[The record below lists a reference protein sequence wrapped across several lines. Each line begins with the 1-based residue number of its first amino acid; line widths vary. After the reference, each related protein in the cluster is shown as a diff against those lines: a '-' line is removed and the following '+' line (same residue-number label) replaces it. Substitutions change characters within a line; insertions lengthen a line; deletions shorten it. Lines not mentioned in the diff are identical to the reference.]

1 MADGETSTEI
11 AEKAAI
17 RRRWITLGEVLGV
30 AAVAIS
36 GLTFWNGYRER
47 ADSAADRRVAERRAD
62 AKAATLQ
69 LKGVPMVDGTRMAVV
84 PIDPAQNVQDMKI
97 LFPAALSVNPVETT
111 GDARLET
118 AWFDTGL
125 KRARK
130 AAGRDDASKGDERFP
145 VVMVTR
151 FLSDGAAY
159 DDVAIYDVGYAIDG
173 AFLKGKVVRLRG
185 LSLVSRT
192 TAKEA
197 EAKLEAAWR
206 ARTGRK

>member
-1 MADGETSTEI
+1 MAEGETPTEI
-11 AEKAAI
+11 AEQAAI

-36 GLTFWNGYRER
+36 GLTFWNSYRER
-47 ADSAADRRVAERRAD
+47 ADNAADRRVAERRAD
-62 AKAATLQ
+62 AKAATLL
-69 LKGVPMVDGTRMAVV
+69 LKGVPMVAGSRMAVT

-130 AAGRDDASKGDERFP
+130 AAGRDDVSTGDERFP
-145 VVMVTR
+145 VALVTR

-159 DDVAIYDVGYAIDG
+159 DDVAIYDVGFAIDG
-173 AFLKGKVVRLRG
+173 AFLKGKVVHLRG
-185 LSLVSRT
+185 LSLVART
-192 TAKEA
+192 TAKAA
-197 EAKLEAAWR
+197 EGKLEAVWKAR
-206 ARTGRK
+206 AGK